1 MKEFALNELREW
13 MEDNNIRNT
22 WISEDED
29 NVMVYQSRSLDVI
42 CVRKDEDGNI
52 VDAWME

>member
-1 MKEFALNELREW
+1 MKEYALNELKEW
-13 MEDNNIRNT
+13 MKDDNIRKT
-22 WISEDED
+22 WESEDED

-42 CVRKDEDGNI
+42 CVRKDEGGNI

>member
-1 MKEFALNELREW
+1 MKEYALNELKEW
-13 MEDNNIRNT
+13 MEDDNIRKT
-22 WISEDED
+22 WESEDED

-52 VDAWME
+52 VDAWIE

>member
-1 MKEFALNELREW
+1 MKEYALNELKEW
-13 MEDNNIRNT
+13 MEDDNIRKT
-22 WISEDED
+22 WESEDED